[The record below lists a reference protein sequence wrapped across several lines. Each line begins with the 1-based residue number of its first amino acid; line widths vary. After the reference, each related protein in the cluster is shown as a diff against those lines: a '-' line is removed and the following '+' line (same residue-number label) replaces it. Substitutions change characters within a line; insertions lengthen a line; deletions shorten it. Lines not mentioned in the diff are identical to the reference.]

1 MARLVLLFAIS
12 MLLFCRCNNSVNNE
26 GPGSLPSTSLSTV
39 EQTKQP
45 QSADTTNL
53 GSLHFT
59 QVQAVL
65 RQLYT
70 AASSA
75 AYRKRHPMPELRFV
89 ENVNQNFVA
98 NHHKGV
104 IYLQTK
110 TLDALRR
117 LGADSTH
124 ALANILGH
132 ELSHYF
138 HAKNCNCEEQS
149 SAFLYNNGA
158 NIALENQADLEGGF
172 WCYLAGFKVKKVMPR
187 TLRTIYQQFGIP
199 ENPPNY
205 PPLSAR
211 ENAISTIEKNR
222 DTLIT
227 LYEIAQ
233 PLILAGRFK
242 EAIACLEYIGQYGID
257 SPEVQNALGACHFLA
272 AVSPEG
278 NYDYTRF
285 PWCPIVFHQTF
296 PLQQR
301 TFRAAPE
308 LAAENYLRQ
317 ALSIFDKTLNR
328 DPGNGPALINKLS
341 TLVCL
346 RDTQALRE
354 ELKLHQHLLP
364 SSSRTLFEA
373 FSFML
378 QGKNDLAITTFDI
391 VSRTNEGSAEQNLAN
406 FNLAQLKG
414 ETSFKPNT
422 PIFSNDEETCKPT
435 PIPSKT
441 LRWNAQLS
449 LGIDPDSKSWCIR
462 LPRSFTMGRLCSATS
477 ISQSPSQVWL
487 TNQGYWTAQVNPKD
501 AFVFLHNKQG
511 STTKKIFLTFNNW

>member
-12 MLLFCRCNNSVNNE
+12 IPLFYQCDYSVNNE

-39 EQTKQP
+39 EQVQP
-45 QSADTTNL
+45 PLSAEAKNS
-53 GSLHFT
+53 GSKRFT
-59 QVQAVL
+59 RVQAVL
-65 RQLYT
+65 LQLYKV
-70 AASSA
+70 ASSA
-75 AYRKRHPMPELRFV
+75 SYRKRHPLPELRIV
-89 ENVNQNFVA
+89 ENANQNFVA
-98 NHHKGV
+98 NHNKGV
-104 IYLQTK
+104 IFLQTK
-110 TLDALRR
+110 TLDALQQ

-138 HAKNCNCEEQS
+138 HAKNCNCQEQS
-149 SAFLYNNGA
+149 SAFLYNNEA
-158 NIALENQADLEGGF
+158 NIVLENQADLEGGF

-199 ENPPNY
+199 ENPPDY

-211 ENAISTIEKNR
+211 ENSISAIEKNR

-242 EAIACLEYIGQYGID
+242 EAIACLEYIGQFGIN
-257 SPEVQNALGACHFLA
+257 SPEVQNALGACYFLA

-278 NYDYTRF
+278 NYDHTRF

-317 ALSIFDKTLNR
+317 ALTIFNKILSN
-328 DPGNGPALINKLS
+328 DPDNGTALINKLS

-346 RDTQALRE
+346 RDTQALQE
-354 ELKLHQHLLP
+354 ELKLQQHFLP
-364 SSSRTLFEA
+364 PSTRTLFEA
-373 FSFML
+373 FSFLL
-378 QGKNDLAITTFDI
+378 QGRDDLAITTFDI
-391 VSRTNEGSAEQNLAN
+391 VSTTSEDSAEQNLVN

-414 ETSFKPNT
+414 KTSLKPNT
-422 PIFSNDEETCKPT
+422 PIFINDEETCKP
-435 PIPSKT
+435 IAMPSKA

-477 ISQSPSQVWL
+477 VSQSPSQIWL
-487 TNQGYWTAQVNPKD
+487 TNHNYWTAQVNPKD
-501 AFVFLHNKQG
+501 ALVFLHNKQG
-511 STTKKIFLTFNNW
+511 LTTKKIFLTFNNW

>member
-12 MLLFCRCNNSVNNE
+12 IPLFYQCDYSVKNE
-26 GPGSLPSTSLSTV
+26 GPGSLPSTSLSTA
-39 EQTKQP
+39 EQAQP
-45 QSADTTNL
+45 PLTMEVKNL
-53 GSLHFT
+53 SSKRFNR
-59 QVQAVL
+59 VKSVL
-65 RQLYT
+65 AQLYK

-75 AYRKRHPMPELRFV
+75 SYRKRHPMPELRIV

-138 HAKNCNCEEQS
+138 HAKNCDCQEQS
-149 SAFLYNNGA
+149 SAFLYNNEA
-158 NIALENQADLEGGF
+158 NTALENQADLEGGF

-199 ENPPNY
+199 ENPPDY

-211 ENAISTIEKNR
+211 ENSISAIEKNR

-242 EAIACLEYIGQYGID
+242 EAIACLEYIGQFGIN
-257 SPEVQNALGACHFLA
+257 SPEVQNALGACYFLA
-272 AVSPEG
+272 AVNPEG
-278 NYDYTRF
+278 NHDHTRF

-296 PLQQR
+296 PLQHR

-308 LAAENYLRQ
+308 LAAETYLRQ
-317 ALSIFDKTLNR
+317 ALTIFNKTLSN
-328 DPGNGPALINKLS
+328 DPNNGPALINKLS

-373 FSFML
+373 FAFML
-378 QGKNDLAITTFDI
+378 QGKNDLAITNFDI

-414 ETSFKPNT
+414 EASFKPNT

-435 PIPSKT
+435 AIPSKA
-441 LRWNAQLS
+441 LRRNAQLS

-487 TNQGYWTAQVNPKD
+487 TNQGYWTSQVNPKD